1 MVRTIGQLVRAA
13 IFPLAGVLVFYRPP
27 TEGAALA
34 VQIVA
39 YCLIG
44 LTLLAWQ
51 LLQSVPRLGRYQSR
65 LLPAIFCVMG
75 AAAGFAAA
83 AAYGSSQAG
92 HHGTDILIVFA
103 FIAALGVAQYCSLR
117 AAFTAGIV
125 GLLAIAVGRIIY
137 GGGYLGTLLS
147 LQITVLAGILIGR
160 NVGLYR
166 LQAAQTSELLAQH
179 QQLEAE
185 ERRADVLDE
194 RARVAREIHD
204 VLAHSL
210 GALSIQLQAVSV
222 ALTDDQDVE
231 QALKALGLARRMAS
245 DGLTETRRAVHALR
259 TDIRPLDEELGQ
271 LAERHRASYPAAVTV
286 DVGGAVRVLPPDVS
300 VALLRTAQE
309 GLVNAAKHAPGQ
321 PVRVRLD
328 YEPDQVRL
336 VIVNPVREGD
346 PTTPVRPGIKGGYGL
361 TGMQERLRLLG
372 GTLSARSSQDC
383 WMVIAEAPLA
393 AAPEQGSMAP

>member
-1 MVRTIGQLVRAA
+1 MVRTIGQVVRAA
-13 IFPLAGVLVFYRPP
+13 IFPLAGLLAFYRPP
-27 TEGAALA
+27 TEGTALA
-34 VQIVA
+34 VQIA
-39 YCLIG
+39 GYCLIG

-51 LLQSVPRLGRYQSR
+51 LLQSVPRLGRYESR
-65 LLPAIFCVMG
+65 LLPTVFCVMA

-83 AAYGSSQAG
+83 AAYGSGQNG
-92 HHGTDILIVFA
+92 HHGNDILIVFA
-103 FIAALGVAQYCSLR
+103 FVAALGVAQYCSLR
-117 AAFTAGIV
+117 AAITVGIV
-125 GLLAIAVGRIIY
+125 GLLAIATGRVIY

-147 LQITVLAGILIGR
+147 LEITVVAGVLIGR

-166 LQAAQTSELLAQH
+166 LQAAQANALLAQH

-185 ERRADVLDE
+185 RRRADVLDE

-210 GALSIQLQAVSV
+210 GALSIQLQAVSA
-222 ALTDDQDVE
+222 ALTDDGDTE
-231 QALKALGLARRMAS
+231 QALEALDRARRMAS
-245 DGLTETRRAVHALR
+245 EGLTETRRAVHALR
-259 TDIRPLDEELGQ
+259 TDTRPLDEELGR
-271 LAERHRASYPAAVTV
+271 LAERHRASHPAAVTV
-286 DVGGAVRVLPPDVS
+286 DVGGVVRALPPDVS

-336 VIVNPVREGD
+336 AIVNPVREGD
-346 PTTPVRPGIKGGYGL
+346 RAAAVRPGIEGGYGL

-372 GTLSARSSQDC
+372 GTLSARSSQGS
-383 WMVIAEAPLA
+383 WMVMAEVPLA
-393 AAPEQGSMAP
+393 AAR

>member
-13 IFPLAGVLVFYRPP
+13 IFPLAGVLVFYSPP
-27 TEGAALA
+27 TEGTALA

-65 LLPAIFCVMG
+65 LLPTIFCVMG
-75 AAAGFAAA
+75 ATAGFAAA
-83 AAYGSSQAG
+83 AAYGSSLTG
-92 HHGTDILIVFA
+92 RHGNDILIVFG

-117 AAFTAGIV
+117 AAFTVGIMV
-125 GLLAIAVGRIIY
+125 LLAIAVGRIIY
-137 GGGYLGTLLS
+137 GGGYLGILLS

-160 NVGLYR
+160 SVGLYR
-166 LQAAQTSELLAQH
+166 LQAAQASALLAQH

-185 ERRADVLDE
+185 QRRADVLDE

-210 GALSIQLQAVSV
+210 GALSIQLQAVSA
-222 ALTDDQDVE
+222 ALTDDRDAE
-231 QALKALGLARRMAS
+231 QALEALGLARRMAS

-259 TDIRPLDEELGQ
+259 TDIRPLEEELGR
-271 LAERHRASYPAAVTV
+271 LAERHRASYPAAVTI
-286 DVGGAVRVLPPDVS
+286 DVAGTARAMPPDVS

-309 GLVNAAKHAPGQ
+309 GLVNAAKHAPGR
-321 PVRVRLD
+321 PVQVRLD

-336 VIVNPVREGD
+336 VIVNPVREGGRA
-346 PTTPVRPGIKGGYGL
+346 TPVRPGIKGGYGL

-372 GTLSARSSQDC
+372 GTLSAESSRGR
-383 WMVIAEAPLA
+383 WMVIAEVPLVA
-393 AAPEQGSMAP
+393 TR